1 MPVALEWQAL
11 AACHDTPTAGFY
23 PDGPGDTRHLAAK
36 RICREC
42 PVVDE
47 CLEWALDTGDA
58 WAVLGGTTPD
68 ERRPMLRARGGPTK
82 PCRICGTTFTSAWG
96 RKDCSADCRRES
108 NRRRMAGYPKRPHRR
123 QGA

>member
-1 MPVALEWQAL
+1 MSLEWQTKAKCREIGTE
-11 AACHDTPTAGFY
+11 AFY
-23 PDGPGDTRHLAAK
+23 PDTRSDPVANAAK
-36 RICREC
+36 RICATC

-47 CLEWALDTGDA
+47 CLQWALDTGDT

-68 ERRPMLRARGGPTK
+68 ERRPMLRARGGPTR

-108 NRRRMAGYPKRPHRR
+108 KRRRMATYPKRPHRR
-123 QGA
+123 QDA